1 MNIFCLWYPR
11 QWAIFLKKLL
21 HIEKLMICGWQTLV
35 WNCKMHKNIV
45 DWALVGVTSSKK
57 IDTNLLENV

>member
-1 MNIFCLWYPR
+1 
-11 QWAIFLKKLL
+11 
-21 HIEKLMICGWQTLV
+21 
-35 WNCKMHKNIV
+35 MHKNIV